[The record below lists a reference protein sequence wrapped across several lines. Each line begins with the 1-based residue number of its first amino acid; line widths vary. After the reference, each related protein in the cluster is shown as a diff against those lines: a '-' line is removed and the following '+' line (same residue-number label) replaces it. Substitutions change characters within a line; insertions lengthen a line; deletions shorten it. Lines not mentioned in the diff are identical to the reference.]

1 LKVKGSIIDAPSIIE
16 KLIHCY
22 FIQLDTSLLRSKMV
36 SNVFE
41 LRTVPYILIDV
52 RPATSCG
59 HMIHLEGEAT
69 KVNDNTFEIIM
80 QELFKQKQRLD
91 ELKKE
96 NQELRSHLAELREG
110 RGISIDILG
119 QRFSPVLDAP
129 EPLAASQGL
138 PISDQ
143 AADKAISTISIE
155 ASPNR
160 YNQDEGESLPSPS
173 PAFLQEMIFD
183 ELASAATGPLAIGS
197 DSATGSSLQ
206 AEEEKAALRNELTD
220 SYLLG

>member
-1 LKVKGSIIDAPSIIE
+1 
-16 KLIHCY
+16 
-22 FIQLDTSLLRSKMV
+22 M
-36 SNVFE
+36 
-41 LRTVPYILIDV
+41 
-52 RPATSCG
+52 
-59 HMIHLEGEAT
+59 
-69 KVNDNTFEIIM
+69 KVNDNTFELIM

-119 QRFSPVLDAP
+119 QRFSTVLDAP

-138 PISDQ
+138 PSSDQ
-143 AADKAISTISIE
+143 AVDKAISTISIE
-155 ASPNR
+155 ASR
-160 YNQDEGESLPSPS
+160 YNQDAGESLPSPS

-183 ELASAATGPLAIGS
+183 ELASAATGPLVIGS